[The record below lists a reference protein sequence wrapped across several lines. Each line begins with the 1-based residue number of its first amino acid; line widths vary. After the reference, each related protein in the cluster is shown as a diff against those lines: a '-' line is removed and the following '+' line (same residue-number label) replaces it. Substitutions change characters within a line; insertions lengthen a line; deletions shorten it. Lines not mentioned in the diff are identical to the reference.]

1 VDVDTQAKAV
11 AKRVISNSNYASLYF
26 GYFEAS
32 TDFLSAND
40 GRLDHD
46 AEQMLLM
53 LRVGLPRLSALCLC
67 RLWDKPGKDRH
78 SLLALT
84 KIITFAKAAG
94 ARDQSFIREC
104 RKLSNSEL
112 ISGLTRFRNTDLAH
126 NLPLPVK
133 GEGLTIER
141 LREIL
146 RKTQPMIDRVASI
159 LRMPEIHQDEA
170 FQLLMRN
177 GQGFWDLVAHV
188 VVRKRSRNE

>member
-78 SLLALT
+78 SP
-84 KIITFAKAAG
+84 
-94 ARDQSFIREC
+94 AR
-104 RKLSNSEL
+104 SN
-112 ISGLTRFRNTDLAH
+112 
-126 NLPLPVK
+126 
-133 GEGLTIER
+133 
-141 LREIL
+141 
-146 RKTQPMIDRVASI
+146 
-159 LRMPEIHQDEA
+159 QDH
-170 FQLLMRN
+170 
-177 GQGFWDLVAHV
+177 HV
-188 VVRKRSRNE
+188 CKSCWCSRPIFYS